1 MDLSKHQKYYLDNS
15 CCLNILLIFLAFST
29 NVKAG
34 NIDMPEVGVR
44 NDPLIQDITYTY
56 QLYENQTM
64 IDCCGTLG
72 LSLNLPANT
81 KVLVLERTTRH
92 IINPDLNK
100 VRFLVK
106 SAYEIT
112 TSEITTSLNIPN
124 IYWGTCFRI
133 RAILKDDS
141 SEWSQKYTVNDFID
155 KEDLSILINS
165 SDVDDIVA
173 DEVSLKIENKILHIS
188 TPEIIN
194 LSIYDLFGKQLFNE
208 TIHHE
213 ISIPLYNAGSQVII
227 VTYSTSKI
235 TKTKKILVQ

>member
-34 NIDMPEVGVR
+34 NIDMPEAGAG

-56 QLYENQTM
+56 QLYESRTM
-64 IDCCGTLG
+64 IDCCGTLV
-72 LSLNLPANT
+72 LTLTLPADT
-81 KVLVLERTTRH
+81 EVLMFERTTRH
-92 IINPDLNK
+92 IIDPDLNK
-100 VRFLVK
+100 VRYFCR
-106 SAYEIT
+106 SAYEM
-112 TSEITTSLNIPN
+112 TTSLNIPN

-133 RAILKDDS
+133 RAILKDGS
-141 SEWSQKYTVNDFID
+141 TEWSQKYTVNDFID

-165 SDVDDIVA
+165 SDVDDNVA

-208 TIHHE
+208 IIHHE

-227 VTYSTSKI
+227 VTYSTSEI